1 MDHIEEEEIL
11 AASLLIRYCEDCEK
25 ELDIAE
31 GGVFGDLED
40 ILKGRQITLQDIMS
54 EINSDGK
61 KHPFKLKWYHLGMA
75 LAPPMLLPDRFIE
88 IILGEILLV
97 GSFFM
102 FNRQVDTDT
111 GADLNTHVR
120 LRDPAK
126 VIEKVGGAMG
136 FIAYVLK
143 GENGEANEIVKAV
156 NKIITS
162 LNNPGGYLDIYT
174 IRQLRY
180 EMGRVR
186 GLAHLMAHLR
196 ITIEDM
202 KEALMSQDTGGVPHA

>member
-1 MDHIEEEEIL
+1 MEPLIEDEEIL
-11 AASLLIRYCEDCEK
+11 AASLLIKYCEDCEK

-31 GGVFGDLED
+31 EGVFGNLED
-40 ILKGRQITLQDIMS
+40 ILTGRQITLRDILT

-61 KHPFKLKWYHLGMA
+61 KDPFTFKWYHFA
-75 LAPPMLLPDRFIE
+75 LARTPPLFLPDKFIE
-88 IILGEILLV
+88 IILGEVLLA
-97 GSFFM
+97 GSFFL
-102 FNRQVDTDT
+102 FNRQIDSDTK
-111 GADLNTHVR
+111 GDLNTHVR

-126 VIEKVGGAMG
+126 VIEKVGDAMG

-156 NKIITS
+156 NKIITA

-186 GLAHLMAHLR
+186 GLAHLMAHLK

-202 KEALMSQDTGGVPHA
+202 KDALMSQEGSHV